1 VAGAEPSAMA
11 EVSESL
17 KDEMSAALRGDL
29 ERARQKRPAPA
40 LVEPPPAL
48 EPEPEPEPE
57 PERRKSFL
65 RRLRG

>member
-1 VAGAEPSAMA
+1 MA

-29 ERARQKRPAPA
+29 ERARQKRPSEPETQPA
-40 LVEPPPAL
+40 
-48 EPEPEPEPE
+48 PEPEPQPE

-65 RRLRG
+65 RRLLP